1 MIGTRLTAQGVQD
14 YWRRIVDEC
23 SREIAELPNNPLRYY
38 KRAQAYKELG
48 NLELALGDLTRVID
62 LKSDDP
68 KAYILRAGIHRQLK
82 QNRRVIFTPHQVF

>member
-62 LKSDDP
+62 L
-68 KAYILRAGIHRQLK
+68 IMLRDNTCNLNTCFITMNQSK
-82 QNRRVIFTPHQVF
+82 IFNVKG